1 MNDLE
6 NQSGNSRQLFYPDL
20 VHDYYPNRPSELDS
34 LSLMCFAEQYEKI
47 FYTPK
52 SVPLICIKDPTGKV
66 IGTFKK
72 RSKFPVIYHHKYSV
86 QKDPEL
92 FFYSLLS
99 LHKPWRNESDII
111 GNSKTYEEEF
121 FVVLNDIPALKEAY
135 SHKEQVRV
143 LRDKVDTAVDTV
155 VKDLGNER
163 ECVDDRNGELNLGLR
178 DFEDINSKQCLFES
192 EEDLSKFVNT
202 LNSDQL
208 RIYNTVTSCLQHQLD
223 HEFGKCNCN
232 DKKPLLM
239 YISGYGGTGKSYLIK
254 AIKGFLDIQRK
265 SHNKKCDYV
274 VAAPTGLA
282 AAGIG
287 GQTIHSVFNIGIQH
301 GKMSK
306 YTSLSASAL
315 DQMRAV
321 MANLNCIILDEISM
335 VSNVLLLQVHLRL
348 QDAFD
353 KISLFGGENIILF
366 GDLLQL
372 PPVNSSPPYVEIKGK
387 GISEVTYG
395 LKLSVN
401 LWREFTYEELT
412 INQRQSGKGNDIWRE
427 LLSRARL
434 GVLNHHDNMILLNR
448 LVSLD
453 YSDTKRDKLLGNAV
467 EYFLD
472 LVDKESSSVCLLPTR
487 NMVHEFNRAV
497 MKRLDRKTIE
507 INALDEIDCKIKS
520 ISKNAEEAV
529 KQLDRLDD
537 ARHTGG
543 LEKVLVLAI
552 GARVMLRKNL
562 DVTNKLVN
570 GSMGTLVEVVYDKYE
585 VIRLLKVKFDNH
597 DNVINFERDL
607 RKIQIYSNAFLY
619 RKQFPLTIAY
629 AMTIHKSQGLSLKCV
644 LADLGKSVFS
654 PGMSY
659 VCLSRVTSLDG
670 LHLLNFNPTKVKAT
684 TSALKECLRLR
695 GKAFNEKSAKTVHRV
710 KATERVWYT
719 TGIKRKCINSLS
731 SQTVHSVHNI
741 KRVKVTDG
749 ITPPY
754 RDEISLINDLK

>member
-1 MNDLE
+1 
-6 NQSGNSRQLFYPDL
+6 
-20 VHDYYPNRPSELDS
+20 
-34 LSLMCFAEQYEKI
+34 
-47 FYTPK
+47 
-52 SVPLICIKDPTGKV
+52 
-66 IGTFKK
+66 
-72 RSKFPVIYHHKYSV
+72 
-86 QKDPEL
+86 
-92 FFYSLLS
+92 
-99 LHKPWRNESDII
+99 
-111 GNSKTYEEEF
+111 
-121 FVVLNDIPALKEAY
+121 
-135 SHKEQVRV
+135 
-143 LRDKVDTAVDTV
+143 
-155 VKDLGNER
+155 
-163 ECVDDRNGELNLGLR
+163 
-178 DFEDINSKQCLFES
+178 
-192 EEDLSKFVNT
+192 
-202 LNSDQL
+202 
-208 RIYNTVTSCLQHQLD
+208 
-223 HEFGKCNCN
+223 
-232 DKKPLLM
+232 
-239 YISGYGGTGKSYLIK
+239 
-254 AIKGFLDIQRK
+254 
-265 SHNKKCDYV
+265 
-274 VAAPTGLA
+274 
-282 AAGIG
+282 
-287 GQTIHSVFNIGIQH
+287 
-301 GKMSK
+301 
-306 YTSLSASAL
+306 
-315 DQMRAV
+315 
-321 MANLNCIILDEISM
+321 M
-335 VSNVLLLQVHLRL
+335 VSNILLLQVHLRL

-353 KISLFGGENIILF
+353 KISLFGGKNIILF

-372 PPVNSSPPYVEIKGK
+372 PPVNFSPPYVEIKGK
-387 GISEVTYG
+387 DIREITDG

-427 LLSRARL
+427 LLGRARL

-487 NMVHEFNRAV
+487 NMVDEFNRAV

-529 KQLDRLDD
+529 KQLDRLDE

-552 GARVMLRKNL
+552 GARVMLHKNL

-570 GSMGTLVEVVYDKYE
+570 GSMGTLVGVVYDKYE

-597 DNVINFERDL
+597 DNVINVERDL

-684 TSALKECLRLR
+684 TSALKECIRLR

-710 KATERVWYT
+710 KAIERVWYT

-741 KRVKVTDG
+741 KRVKITDG

-754 RDEISLINDLK
+754 RDEISLINDLKQYIPHSLLVDVSSINYNLVYDDCINKVMFENVTFRNCTELTRIIKHLYPDPCNKLNRPLTSQWLSETTMTAYCIYLKSISNNTVFTFGSYLSTAFDEVGDMPTDESDSLQDPCIPKQPYKFIMNALICLLSDIHLMQPHELEGMTYAQKIKHIMLSNGDPLEHDYMLIFERFIQLGKHVKIAINISITGAFG

>member
-1 MNDLE
+1 MVIVKHTKRN
-6 NQSGNSRQLFYPDL
+6 F
-20 VHDYYPNRPSELDS
+20 
-34 LSLMCFAEQYEKI
+34 FA
-47 FYTPK
+47 
-52 SVPLICIKDPTGKV
+52 
-66 IGTFKK
+66 
-72 RSKFPVIYHHKYSV
+72 
-86 QKDPEL
+86 
-92 FFYSLLS
+92 
-99 LHKPWRNESDII
+99 
-111 GNSKTYEEEF
+111 
-121 FVVLNDIPALKEAY
+121 VVNDIPALKEVY

-143 LRDKVDTAVDTV
+143 LREKVDTAVDTV
-155 VKDLGNER
+155 VKDLGTSNNER
-163 ECVDDRNGELNLGLR
+163 ECVDDGNRKLNLGLR
-178 DFEDINSKQCLFES
+178 DFEDINNNQCLFES
-192 EEDLSKFVNT
+192 EEDLSMFVNT
-202 LNSDQL
+202 LNNDQL
-208 RIYNTVTSCLQHQLD
+208 RIYNTVTSILQHQLD

-254 AIKGFLDIQRK
+254 VIKGFLDIQRK
-265 SHNKKCDYV
+265 SHNGNCDYV

-306 YTSLSASAL
+306 YISLSANAL

-335 VSNVLLLQVHLRL
+335 VSNILFLQVHLRL
-348 QDAFD
+348 QDALD
-353 KISLFGGENIILF
+353 KTSLFGGKNNILF

-372 PPVNSSPPYVEIKGK
+372 PPVNSSLPYVEIKGK
-387 GISEVTYG
+387 DISEITDG

-401 LWREFTYEELT
+401 LWREFAYEELT
-412 INQRQSGKGNDIWRE
+412 INQRQSGKGNDIWRKS
-427 LLSRARL
+427 LGRARL
-434 GVLNHHDNMILLNR
+434 GALNHHDNMILLNR

-453 YSDTKRDKLLGNAV
+453 YSDANRDKLLDNAV
-467 EYFLD
+467 LYFLQ
-472 LVDKESSSVCLLPTR
+472 LIDKESSSVCLLPTR
-487 NMVHEFNRAV
+487 NMVDEFNRAV

-507 INALDEIDCKIKS
+507 INTLDEIDCKIKS

-585 VIRLLKVKFDNH
+585 VIQLLKIKFDNH
-597 DNVINFERDL
+597 DNVINVERDL
-607 RKIQIYSNAFLY
+607 GKIQIYSNAFLY

-644 LADLGKSVFS
+644 LADIGKSVFS

-670 LHLLNFNPTKVKAT
+670 LHLLNFNSTNVKAT
-684 TSALKECLRLR
+684 TSALKEYVRLR
-695 GKAFNEKSAKTVHRV
+695 SKAFNEKSAKSIHRV
-710 KATERVWYT
+710 KAIERAWYT
-719 TGIKRKCINSLS
+719 TGTKRKCINSLS

-741 KRVKVTDG
+741 KRVKVTDS
-749 ITPPY
+749 ITPAY
-754 RDEISLINDLK
+754 RDEISLINDLKQYIPQSTLFIGRCFIY